1 LWVIFALLDPDSE
14 YGSGSTNLIES
25 GFEALDFS
33 PVSMP
38 EYRLFVACVAEGGQ
52 AGHLVR
58 LLELREERVKATE
71 VSLVFT
77 ACTTLL
83 TRVARSPEPHLGKFI
98 LLVFH

>member
-25 GFEALDFS
+25 GSQLR
-33 PVSMP
+33 MP

-83 TRVARSPEPHLGKFI
+83 TRVARSPEPHLGK
-98 LLVFH
+98 LT

>member
-1 LWVIFALLDPDSE
+1 MPACVAEGGQLKKIWRRSYAQNLGQREIKNNLNIF
-14 YGSGSTNLIES
+14 TH
-25 GFEALDFS
+25 
-33 PVSMP
+33 
-38 EYRLFVACVAEGGQ
+38 VACVAEGGQ

-83 TRVARSPEPHLGKFI
+83 TRVARSPEPHLGK
-98 LLVFH
+98 LT